1 MNKSFRA
8 DGKEEIVLK
17 VLLLRC
23 GSCVLLFLFPSFC
36 VSLLFFAHV
45 PPLGRV
51 RQHSRLCDIG
61 VAGARD
67 FSFFSRRLNGRQA
80 SSTYT
85 VNVISEDKFQ
95 SVIDQLKEKAGAQCR
110 ADEVFGVDK
119 KSGNKIKF
127 DPSRTIEENG
137 ITPTSH
143 PIMRF
148 PSKFAGKMN

>member
-1 MNKSFRA
+1 M
-8 DGKEEIVLK
+8 
-17 VLLLRC
+17 
-23 GSCVLLFLFPSFC
+23 
-36 VSLLFFAHV
+36 
-45 PPLGRV
+45 
-51 RQHSRLCDIG
+51 
-61 VAGARD
+61 AGARD
-67 FSFFSRRLNGRQA
+67 FSFFSRGLNGRQA

>member
-1 MNKSFRA
+1 MRKHSWLCDVGLAGACSRA
-8 DGKEEIVLK
+8 V
-17 VLLLRC
+17 
-23 GSCVLLFLFPSFC
+23 FFPFPS
-36 VSLLFFAHV
+36 V
-45 PPLGRV
+45 
-51 RQHSRLCDIG
+51 
-61 VAGARD
+61 
-67 FSFFSRRLNGRQA
+67 LNGPQA

-127 DPSRTIEENG
+127 DPTRTIEENG

-143 PIMRF
+143 PIIRF
-148 PSKFAGKMN
+148 PSKFAGKV